1 MLPSQ
6 SEIRPSRSWDIRRWT
21 NLFQAL
27 GNGMSMSAHA
37 DRRLPSRGDQLTQL
51 GSDDVD
57 ASSQPAHWKLAR
69 SSKPVSSSAANSQN
83 AGCAGYCE
91 EQRQMIK
98 YV

>member
-6 SEIRPSRSWDIRRWT
+6 SEIHPLRSWDTRRWT
-21 NLFQAL
+21 NLSQAL
-27 GNGMSMSAHA
+27 GNGMSMSARA

-57 ASSQPAHWKLAR
+57 ASSQPAHWQLAR
-69 SSKPVSSSAANSQN
+69 CSEPVSSSTANSQN
-83 AGCAGYCE
+83 FGGTGYCE
-91 EQRQMIK
+91 EQRQIIK